1 MEIHNISTLSCVRP
15 GLIFKT
21 KEFDVAANIKTKNI
35 KISNTAHA
43 QGYSKVLQLLSLF
56 CNYHCSK

>member
-1 MEIHNISTLSCVRP
+1 MEIHNIRTLSCVRR

-35 KISNTAHA
+35 KINNTAHA
-43 QGYSKVLQLLSLF
+43 QGYSKVL
-56 CNYHCSK
+56 

>member
-1 MEIHNISTLSCVRP
+1 MEIHNIGTLSCVRP

-35 KISNTAHA
+35 KINNIAHA
-43 QGYSKVLQLLSLF
+43 QGYSKVL
-56 CNYHCSK
+56 